1 VIVEWTEEA
10 LFDVERLY
18 LFLAAVNIDAATK
31 IAARLESAPDKLLS
45 HPRIGARL
53 EGFNPRE
60 VRRIIV
66 GNYEMRYEILDEAI
80 YIVRV
85 WHSREDRSFATL

>member
-1 VIVEWTEEA
+1 MIVEWAKEA

-18 LFLAAVNIDAATK
+18 LFLAAFDIDAATRV
-31 IAARLESAPDKLLS
+31 AVRLESAPDRLLS

-53 EGFNPRE
+53 DGFNPRE

-66 GNYEMRYEILDEAI
+66 GKYEMRYEILGDVI
-80 YIVRV
+80 YIIRV
-85 WHSREDRSFATL
+85 WHSREDRSFAAM

>member
-1 VIVEWTEEA
+1 VIVEWADEA
-10 LFDVERLY
+10 LSDVERLY
-18 LFLAAVNIDAATK
+18 FFLAGVDIDAAK
-31 IAARLESAPDKLLS
+31 RVAERLERAPDRLLS

-66 GNYEMRYEILDEAI
+66 GKYEMRYQISGDLI
-80 YIVRV
+80 SIVHIF
-85 WHSREDRSFATL
+85 HSREDRPIGEV

>member
-1 VIVEWTEEA
+1 VIVEWAEAA
-10 LFDVERLY
+10 LFDVERLC
-18 LFLAAVNIDAATK
+18 LFLAAVDIDAAAK
-31 IAARLESAPDKLLS
+31 VAVRLESAPERLLS
-45 HPRIGARL
+45 HPRLGARL

-66 GNYEMRYEILDEAI
+66 GRYELRYEILGEVI

-85 WHSREDRSFATL
+85 WHSREDRPFGET